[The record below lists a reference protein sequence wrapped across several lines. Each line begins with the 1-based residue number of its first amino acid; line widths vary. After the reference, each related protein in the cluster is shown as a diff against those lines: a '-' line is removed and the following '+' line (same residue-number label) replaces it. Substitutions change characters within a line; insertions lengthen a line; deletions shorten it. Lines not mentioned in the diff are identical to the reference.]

1 MALSLMTQTGDSS
14 ISAAFLF
21 AADCCDSIIGKTP
34 TCAKGYP
41 DDREKLSSNRI
52 RTELITG
59 EKMSRPVAKDIT
71 SAYLI
76 LSFSGSESFGRFS
89 KEFKIAANAIT
100 DRRRGI
106 NV

>member
-1 MALSLMTQTGDSS
+1 MTQVGDSS
-14 ISAAFLF
+14 ISASFSF
-21 AADCCDSIIGKTP
+21 VADRFDSMIGKIP
-34 TCAKGYP
+34 TCAKEYP
-41 DDREKLSSNRI
+41 DDCEKLSSNLI
-52 RTELITG
+52 RTELIMG
-59 EKMSRPVAKDIT
+59 EKMVRPVAMDIT

-89 KEFKIAANAIT
+89 KEFKIAATAIT